1 MKFRRK
7 GVIALTAALCVALFA
22 SAAMAVENETDLR
35 NAVEKSGTVTL
46 TGDIPLT
53 GEALVIDGGVSVTLD
68 LNGHTLSREAS
79 NNASTYVIEVSDRA
93 TLTINDNRGNGAIV
107 STNTAATGSARGIR
121 IGGESF
127 SDRSSTPG
135 TVIMNG
141 GTISARTG
149 YGVALYANNSG
160 KSDEASYAE
169 EIATVFTMTGGK
181 IEAGVYG
188 VAAFGRKATVN
199 IQGGEIAA
207 VDGAAVSGNG
217 QDGNNNSGGTE
228 INISGGILKSQ
239 NSVAIYHPQAGVLN
253 VSDGEI
259 TGVDGIQMKAGTLV
273 VNGGVIKGE
282 GTKGA
287 IGSSNGNDETGAAV
301 SIISVGGESGS
312 YAGDIN
318 ATFNG
323 GTLISKK
330 ENAIFEAQ
338 ADGAVTKFK
347 SLTITGGTFTG
358 AEGKDAMSMKNV
370 TTDEN
375 GVSNTNITGGT
386 FSSNPNECQGM
397 ENANIAEGTLD
408 ADGNYV
414 IGSPS
419 TPQHS
424 GGGSGG
430 CSAGFGALALLA
442 AVPLLRMRK
451 K

>member
-1 MKFRRK
+1 MKKK
-7 GVIALTAALCVALFA
+7 GIIMALATALCVAAFA
-22 SAAMAVENETDLR
+22 SAAMAATAGSYDELITALKGSDAEI
-35 NAVEKSGTVTL
+35 TL
-46 TGDIPLT
+46 TNPFK
-53 GEALVIDGGVSVTLD
+53 APQVITIERDVTLD
-68 LNGHTLSREAS
+68 LAGCALTGSATNVIAVI
-79 NNASTYVIEVSDRA
+79 NNA
-93 TLTINDNRGNGAIV
+93 TLTVNDSKSGGMIK
-107 STNTAATGSARGIR
+107 NTLTASAASVIR
-121 IGGESF
+121 IGSG
-127 SDRSSTPG
+127 TAGGVVGTGG
-135 TVIMNG
+135 TVILNGGTFKCGSSESYTNDSYGVELVSNCSAAQDPEVATSLTVNKGVIIEAGYEGILAQGKTATVNINGGEISAFAYAISGNGTTSPSNSGGTIINVNG
-141 GTISARTG
+141 GTITS
-149 YGVALYANNSG
+149 
-160 KSDEASYAE
+160 
-169 EIATVFTMTGGK
+169 TGG
-181 IEAGVYG
+181 GV
-188 VAAFGRKATVN
+188 
-199 IQGGEIAA
+199 
-207 VDGAAVSGNG
+207 
-217 QDGNNNSGGTE
+217 
-228 INISGGILKSQ
+228 GIF
-239 NSVAIYHPQAGVLN
+239 HPQAGTLTVN
-253 VSDGEI
+253 GGTI
-259 TGVDGIQMKAGTLV
+259 TGYDGIQMKSGTLV
-273 VNGGVIKGE
+273 VNGGVITGE

-397 ENANIAEGTLD
+397 ENANIAEGTFD

>member
-1 MKFRRK
+1 MLYVSSASFTNSY
-7 GVIALTAALCVALFA
+7 GIELFSNC
-22 SAAMAVENETDLR
+22 SAAQTPEVATSLTVNEGVTIEAGYAGVL
-35 NAVEKSGTVTL
+35 AQGKTATVNIN
-46 TGDIPLT
+46 G
-53 GEALVIDGGVSVTLD
+53 GEISAFAYAIS
-68 LNGHTLSREAS
+68 
-79 NNASTYVIEVSDRA
+79 
-93 TLTINDNRGNGAIV
+93 GNGTT
-107 STNTAATGSARGIR
+107 SPSNS
-121 IGGESF
+121 GG
-127 SDRSSTPG
+127 TIIN
-135 TVIMNG
+135 VNG
-141 GTISARTG
+141 GTITS
-149 YGVALYANNSG
+149 
-160 KSDEASYAE
+160 
-169 EIATVFTMTGGK
+169 TGG
-181 IEAGVYG
+181 GV
-188 VAAFGRKATVN
+188 
-199 IQGGEIAA
+199 
-207 VDGAAVSGNG
+207 
-217 QDGNNNSGGTE
+217 
-228 INISGGILKSQ
+228 GIF
-239 NSVAIYHPQAGVLN
+239 HPQAGTLTVN
-253 VSDGEI
+253 GGTI
-259 TGVDGIQMKAGTLV
+259 TGYDGIQMKSGTLV
-273 VNGGVIKGE
+273 VNGGVITGE

-397 ENANIAEGTLD
+397 ENANIAEGTFD